1 MADNHPM
8 VPSSEQIKQ
17 WTEDWY
23 NAKIKHDDIIGFVAD
38 QAAKWA
44 SDEELNACRLWVSE
58 NCSIYDARNL
68 SLARRLPHSV
78 SKQSALEILNDID
91 EQFDLPSPQFNILFQ
106 AIQLL
111 PE

>member
-1 MADNHPM
+1 M
-8 VPSSEQIKQ
+8 PSSEQIKQ
-17 WTEDWY
+17 WIEDWH
-23 NAKIKHDDIIGFVAD
+23 NLNIKHDDVIAFIAD

-58 NCSIYDARNL
+58 NCSIYDARDL
-68 SLARRLPHSV
+68 SLARRPAPIV
-78 SKQSALEILNDID
+78 SRQSALEILSEID
-91 EQFDLPSPQFNILFQ
+91 EKFNIPSPQFNILFQ

>member
-1 MADNHPM
+1 MTNNHPM
-8 VPSSEQIKQ
+8 MPSSEQIKQ
-17 WTEDWY
+17 WTEDWH

-58 NCSIYDARNL
+58 NCSIYDARDL
-68 SLARRLPHSV
+68 ILTRRPAPAV
-78 SKQSALEILNDID
+78 SRQLALETLGEIEEKFNI
-91 EQFDLPSPQFNILFQ
+91 PSPQFNILFH

>member
-17 WTEDWY
+17 WTEDWH

-44 SDEELNACRLWVSE
+44 SDEELEACRLWVSE
-58 NCSIYDARNL
+58 NCSIYDARAL
-68 SLARRLPHSV
+68 VLTRRPIPAV
-78 SKQSALEILNDID
+78 SKQSAIAILDEID
-91 EQFDLPSPQFNILFQ
+91 EKFNLPAPQYNVLFGALCQ
-106 AIQLL
+106 L